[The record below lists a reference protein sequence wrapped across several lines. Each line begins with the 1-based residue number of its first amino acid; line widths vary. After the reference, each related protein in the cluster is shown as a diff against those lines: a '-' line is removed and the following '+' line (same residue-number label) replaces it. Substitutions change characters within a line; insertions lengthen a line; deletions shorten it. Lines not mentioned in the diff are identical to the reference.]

1 MLNTTLKLNLS
12 LLDSEYIINNVY
24 LADHEKNMEIFAALQ
39 QGSDAINKFLP
50 NHFAK
55 LNKCCRVV
63 GGLLAS
69 PQIENFIL
77 ESEIRSGFPFLLLED
92 FPVDGVRIINRMN
105 YADQHL
111 GLIEASMVLNVLAYS
126 LLCEESTDELEQYF
140 AAFMVD
146 YIKTLASEN
155 YKNKTF
161 NYSAFWRVI
170 D

>member
-24 LADHEKNMEIFAALQ
+24 LADHEKNMEIFASLQ
-39 QGSDAINKFLP
+39 QGSEAINKFLP

-105 YADQHL
+105 YADEHL

-155 YKNKTF
+155 HKNKTF